1 MFRALTRITRRFMD
15 ASIARG
21 IKEYPTQIWLSKLPY
36 SFYGYGIYHGAD
48 LARRLNIPRISII
61 EFGVAGGRG
70 LLAMEAHAEKVT
82 RLLGVKIDIFG
93 FDTGTGLVLPKDYR
107 DMPYRFAAGNYSMD
121 IEELRARLKNATLVL
136 GDVKDTTKKF
146 LDTERL
152 PPIGF
157 VSFDMDFYSSTM
169 DALQMFAG
177 LGREGAFLPRMQLY
191 FDDVVGKEISSY
203 NEFVGELAAI
213 RDFNATNEV
222 VKIAPNRRFLAS
234 RAPRSWHH
242 KMYLMHR
249 FSHPLYDQY
258 IASDGAESL
267 SLRASDRG
275 RLER

>member
-1 MFRALTRITRRFMD
+1 MFRALTRFTKQFMD
-15 ASIARG
+15 ASIGRWVG
-21 IKEYPTQIWLSKLPY
+21 TYPTQLWFSKLPY
-36 SFYGYGIYHGAD
+36 SFYGYGIYHSAD
-48 LARRLNIPRISII
+48 LARRLNIPRISVI

-93 FDTGTGLVLPKDYR
+93 FDTGTGLVSPKDYR

-121 IEELRARLKNATLVL
+121 VEALRARLRSATLVL
-136 GDVKDTTKKF
+136 GDVKDTTKEF
-146 LDTERL
+146 LDREQ
-152 PPIGF
+152 PAPIGF
-157 VSFDMDFYSSTM
+157 VSFDMDFYSSTLN
-169 DALQMFAG
+169 ALQMFV
-177 LGREGAFLPRMQLY
+177 LPGREALFLPRIQLY

-213 RDFNATNEV
+213 RSFNANNEV

-258 IASDGAESL
+258 IAADGAESL
-267 SLRASDRG
+267 SLRSRDRG